1 MELARLWLGLIVAVC
16 LPMSLPFLRR
26 NWVAAIFCASYAAYA
41 IFPVL
46 DGWAAVL
53 TWCVAMVAGQGGN
66 LLAQRLDL
74 RRLLRRPGTRGDTR
88 VDQRESLTLIRKMG
102 VAAQSGRTA
111 LLLAGTLMIS
121 GLTFAGSHA
130 TDVIR
135 DLVLRD
141 EWAVILSGFLI
152 AVFTGNELVVLIL
165 RPYLGALT
173 EHGEDV
179 TKIIPLGVYLGWVER
194 ALVFI
199 FITAGQPEAAALA
212 IAAKSLAR
220 LPEVHRHDGTG
231 FGQYVTVGTLT
242 SLLVSVA
249 TGLTVRV
256 ALGLSP
262 L

>member
-26 NWVAAIFCASYAAYA
+26 NWVAAIFCAGYAAYA

-53 TWCVAMVAGQGGN
+53 TWCVAMIAGQGGN
-66 LLAQRLDL
+66 LLAQRDL
-74 RRLLRRPGTRGDTR
+74 RRLLRRPGSRG
-88 VDQRESLTLIRKMG
+88 DQRESITLIRKMG

-111 LLLAGTLMIS
+111 LLLAGSLMIS
-121 GLTFAGSHA
+121 GLTFAGGHA
-130 TDVIR
+130 TDVIQ

-152 AVFTGNELVVLIL
+152 AVFTGNELVVLVL

-179 TKIIPLGVYLGWVER
+179 SKIIPLGVYLGWVER